1 MLQPK
6 IINITSEVAGLA
18 EGQAK
23 VLRLNRLRIAVI
35 KLNDGYYAI
44 DEICS
49 HEEESLAGGS
59 ISDGQIECPKHGA
72 RFDIKTGEVKAF
84 PAVIPIRT
92 YPVTQKNDEIFLNIP
107 NE

>member
-6 IINITSEVAGLA
+6 LINIKNEVAGLV
-18 EGQAK
+18 EGQVK
-23 VLRLNRLRIAVI
+23 VLRWNGLRIAII
-35 KLNDGYYAI
+35 KLNDGYYAV
-44 DEICS
+44 DEMCS
-49 HEEESLAGGS
+49 HEEESLASGS

-84 PAVIPIRT
+84 PAVRPIRT
-92 YPVTQKNDEIFLNIP
+92 YPVTQENDEIFLNIT

>member
-6 IINITSEVAGLA
+6 IINITNEVTGLA

-23 VLRLNRLRIAVI
+23 VLRLNRLRIAII
-35 KLNDGYYAI
+35 KLSDTYYAI

-84 PAVIPIRT
+84 PAVRALQT
-92 YPVTQKNDEIFLNIP
+92 YSVTHENDEIFLNIP

>member
-1 MLQPK
+1 MLQHNL
-6 IINITSEVAGLA
+6 INITNEVAGLA
-18 EGQAK
+18 EGQVK
-23 VLRLNRLRIAVI
+23 TFRLNRLRIAVV
-35 KLNDGYYAI
+35 KLTDGYYAI

-49 HEEESLAGGS
+49 HEEESLADGS

-84 PAVIPIRT
+84 PAVRPLRT
-92 YPVTQKNDEIFLNIP
+92 YPVTQENAEIFLKIP